1 MASISRSIPSPACTP
16 IRALAIL
23 FVVFC
28 FGSPAGSAADAS
40 YVGELGDTL
49 ALDGVSYTDNQVFL
63 FMT

>member
-1 MASISRSIPSPACTP
+1 MSRSIPSSVCIP

-28 FGSPAGSAADAS
+28 SGIPAGSAADAS
-40 YVGELGDTL
+40 YVGDLGDTL